1 MVSAKKTGFEDFIAL
16 INDVGHIEISLYQDK
31 IATFDICRRPDVEEG
46 QRIFPLKLDV
56 LYLIM
61 VEKGELT
68 IITDYRRFCVGENM
82 MIVLTDKFI
91 VQLVSVSDDF
101 RAHNLLVA
109 SDFFRSMVKD
119 VIPVTSDELASLMT
133 NPVVRLEQEE
143 FVLLQDNLEQLRR
156 NIRRDTHAFWS
167 KLVENE
173 LANLFLEIRNI
184 LQYKLEKDPKK
195 QKTSRREQVI
205 ARFFQLLFEH
215 SRTEHEVAFYANKLC
230 VTPVYLLRTVKHTIG
245 KTAIRLIH
253 EMVVADAMAL
263 LRKPDMNI
271 QDVSD
276 LMNFPDRETFSKFF
290 KTNAGVYPGEFR
302 KNAIR

>member
-1 MVSAKKTGFEDFIAL
+1 MVSTKKTGFEDFIAL
-16 INDVGHIEISLYQDK
+16 INDVGHIEITLYQDK
-31 IATFDICRRPDVEEG
+31 IATFDICRRPDAKEG
-46 QRIFPLKLDV
+46 QRIFPLKLDA

-68 IITDYRRFCVGENM
+68 INTDYRHFCAGENM
-82 MIVLTDKFI
+82 MVVLTDKYI

-101 RAHNLLVA
+101 RGHNLLVA
-109 SDFFRSMVKD
+109 RDFFRSMVKD
-119 VIPVTSDELASLMT
+119 VIPVTSNELASLMT
-133 NPVVRLEQEE
+133 NPVVRLEQDE
-143 FVLLQDNLEQLRR
+143 FALLQDNLEQLRR
-156 NIRRDTHAFWS
+156 NIRRNEHAFWS

-184 LQYKLEKDPKK
+184 LQYKLERETK
-195 QKTSRREQVI
+195 QQKRSLREQVI

-215 SRTEHEVAFYANKLC
+215 SRTEHEVAFYADKLC
-230 VTPVYLLRTVKHTIG
+230 VTPVYLLRAVKHIVG
-245 KTAIRLIH
+245 KPVIRLIH

-290 KTNAGVYPGEFR
+290 KTNAGVYPGEYKKKIVR
-302 KNAIR
+302 